1 MKQGFAFY
9 TTENGRISHLMFD
22 KDRMLK
28 SGGPLQF

>member
-9 TTENGRISHLMFD
+9 TNENGKVSHLMFD

-28 SGGPLQF
+28 SGTSLQF